1 MAEVLDYA
9 GIKYSMPRGAFYF
22 FPQSPVKDDSLFIK
36 ALIEQHVLA
45 VPGVGFGYPGY
56 FRLTFCVDIKTI
68 ANSKDAFKRAVDNT
82 VAQS

>member
-1 MAEVLDYA
+1 MAAVLDNA

-22 FPQSPVKDDSLFIK
+22 FPQSPVEDDSLFIK
-36 ALIEQHVLA
+36 SLVEEHVLA

-68 ANSKDAFKRAVDNT
+68 VNSKDAFKRAVDKT
-82 VAQS
+82 ITRS